1 MVKETWYDE
10 EEDILNIQLSKGEYW
25 KSIELS
31 NGIVLDISKAG
42 KLMALEIPRAKKIF
56 AGDVRKVLQM
66 ATA

>member
-10 EEDILNIQLSKGEYW
+10 GEDILNIQLSKGEYW

-31 NGIVLDISKAG
+31 NGIVLDISKDG
-42 KLMALEIPRAKKIF
+42 KLMALEIPRAKKLF
-56 AGDVRKVLQM
+56 AGDARKVLQM